1 MTALD
6 RRAEPGRDPIEEH
19 LAALAAALH
28 GPARAKARMLTEA
41 RDGLTD
47 AAAALAC
54 GATPDDRAARQA
66 VRDFGSVD
74 EVAPAFQQEL
84 TVAQARHTARAVV
97 LAVPFLL
104 ACWHL
109 VTVVGGGQGR
119 HVPHLAQVL
128 AAHLGGVAAA
138 AALLAGASLAATGV
152 LARRLPTPHR
162 LPLMV
167 AWAGTAA
174 TVALVTS
181 ALTLAVAAALAGN
194 WALGALI
201 GVLTVALHTRIAAAA
216 RACRQCARAPVVA
229 AVDTWS

>member
-1 MTALD
+1 VTALD
-6 RRAEPGRDPIEEH
+6 HRAEPGHDPIEEH

-97 LAVPFLL
+97 LAVPFLM

-119 HVPHLAQVL
+119 HVLHLAQVL

-138 AALLAGASLAATGV
+138 AALLAGTSLAVTGA

-167 AWAGTAA
+167 AWAGTTATAA
-174 TVALVTS
+174 LAIS

-194 WALGALI
+194 WPLGALI
-201 GVLTVALHTRIAAAA
+201 GVLTVAVHARIAASA
-216 RACRQCARAPVVA
+216 RACRQCARTPVVA
-229 AVDTWS
+229 AVDT